1 MNLYTFNLRV
11 LSSLL
16 CPQNAYAANKCS
28 LSDSFLDL
36 LEGLINSYLVFSF
49 FISPFTIFLRH
60 AYCNQVYMPYL
71 MTKRMFTTIS
81 TQWGYTKGKSHEN
94 VMPSHQCECFKSV
107 ILFANCSVII
117 TPVIYSYHDLFFKQ
131 KQKRWVLFCS

>member
-1 MNLYTFNLRV
+1 MEKNKSKLIRLAVKPLYGEFIFNLRG

-16 CPQNAYAANKCS
+16 WPQNAYTANECS

-60 AYCNQVYMPYL
+60 AHCNQVYMPYL

-81 TQWGYTKGKSHEN
+81 TQLGYTKGKSHEN
-94 VMPSHQCECFKSV
+94 VMAISSV
-107 ILFANCSVII
+107 
-117 TPVIYSYHDLFFKQ
+117 Q
-131 KQKRWVLFCS
+131 VLWSGYFIC

>member
-1 MNLYTFNLRV
+1 MQKKQIEINSALTIKPLYREFIFNIRV

-16 CPQNAYAANKCS
+16 CPRNAYAANKCS

-36 LEGLINSYLVFSF
+36 LEGLINSYLFFSI

-60 AYCNQVYMPYL
+60 ARCNQVYMPYL

-81 TQWGYTKGKSHEN
+81 TQLGYTKGKSHEN
-94 VMPSHQCECFKSV
+94 VMAISSV
-107 ILFANCSVII
+107 
-117 TPVIYSYHDLFFKQ
+117 Q
-131 KQKRWVLFCS
+131 VL